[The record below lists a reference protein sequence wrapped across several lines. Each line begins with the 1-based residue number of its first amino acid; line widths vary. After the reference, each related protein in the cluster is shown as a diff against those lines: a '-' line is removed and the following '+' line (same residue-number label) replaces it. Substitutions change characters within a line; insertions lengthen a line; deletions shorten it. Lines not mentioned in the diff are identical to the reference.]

1 MGTNE
6 QPTRAERTIT
16 MKKLKM
22 KDVFTREAYDG
33 LTAEERR
40 HQLKIEQAKECSGL
54 RRYPT
59 TCAAVLDRI
68 PEEWWNTYTA
78 EHIGQVMQLIKE
90 AYDDGKTS

>member
-1 MGTNE
+1 
-6 QPTRAERTIT
+6 
-16 MKKLKM
+16 MKKLRM
-22 KDVFTREAYDG
+22 KDVFTREAYEG

-40 HQLKIEQAKECSGL
+40 HQLKIEQAKACSGL

-68 PEEWWNTYTA
+68 PTEWWDKYTA

-90 AYDDGKTS
+90 ACDDGKNS